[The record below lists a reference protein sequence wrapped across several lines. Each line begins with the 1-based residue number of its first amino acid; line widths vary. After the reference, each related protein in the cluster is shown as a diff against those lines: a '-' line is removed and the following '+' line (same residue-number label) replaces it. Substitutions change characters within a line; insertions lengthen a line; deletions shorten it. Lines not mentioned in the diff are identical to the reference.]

1 MLGTANALDAQAI
14 NGRTI
19 NGRTIN
25 AQIINSRTIN
35 WQTLAANLRG
45 CSGEVNQIGGGA
57 AGETAGLLAPGR
69 LLAELQ
75 WQTHAP
81 KGKLQPSAGL

>member
-14 NGRTI
+14 NGRI
-19 NGRTIN
+19 IN
-25 AQIINSRTIN
+25 AQIINTRTIDC
-35 WQTLAANLRG
+35 QTLAGNL
-45 CSGEVNQIGGGA
+45 CSCGGEVNQISSGA
-57 AGETAGLLAPGR
+57 GGETAGLLAPGR
-69 LLAELQ
+69 LVAELQ

>member
-1 MLGTANALDAQAI
+1 
-14 NGRTI
+14 
-19 NGRTIN
+19 
-25 AQIINSRTIN
+25 
-35 WQTLAANLRG
+35 
-45 CSGEVNQIGGGA
+45 VNQIGGGA